1 MLRNFE
7 FRIYPSKKQQSV
19 MTDWMV
25 KCCELYNACLEQRK
39 AAWSRLKHK
48 SPEDRRGRM
57 PNFISQSMT
66 LREIKLVRP
75 EFKTVYAQVLLD
87 PVDRVQKAFD
97 GFFRRVKIGADKV
110 GYPRFKSRDRY
121 NTFSYPQHGFE
132 LTPSAGTRNGRLK
145 LSKIGNMPVKDWKV
159 LPAGLQPKRVTIKRV
174 AGRWFAVLCCELPDP
189 APLAPTGKAL
199 GLDMGLTAIVIDS
212 DGNRLGD
219 LTALKANERA
229 LRRTQKEVS
238 RKKKGSGRR
247 RAAVKRLQI
256 AHARLVRQ
264 RKYQL
269 HQIANDVIRRADLI
283 GIEKLEIHK
292 MVDRKRAAPT
302 GMTKSARRGMRRNTH
317 QAAWGCLN
325 QMLSYKAE
333 EAGRQLI
340 QVDPRGT
347 SQTCS
352 ACGRIVAKTLD
363 VRRHVCPCGLDLDR
377 DHNAALNIL
386 QRALLAPRGAVRC
399 NRPAVKRRV
408 CRKRLPSCAT
418 SLNP

>member
-7 FRIYPSKKQQSV
+7 FRIYPSKTQQSI

-39 AAWSRLKHK
+39 SAWSHLKHK

-57 PNFISQSMT
+57 PNFISQSMA
-66 LREIKLVRP
+66 LREIKIARP

-97 GFFRRVKIGADKV
+97 GFFRRVKTGATKV

-121 NTFSYPQHGFE
+121 NTFSYPQAGFK
-132 LTPSAGTRNGRLK
+132 LTPSAGIRNGRLK
-145 LSKIGNMPVKDWKV
+145 LSKIGDMPVKDWKV
-159 LPAGLQPKRVTIKRV
+159 LPDGLQPKRVTIKRI

-189 APLAPTGKAL
+189 TPLAPTGKNL
-199 GLDMGLTAIVIDS
+199 GLDAGLSSIVIDS
-212 DGNRLGD
+212 DGGRLGN
-219 LTALKANERA
+219 LEQLKSDERA
-229 LRRTQKEVS
+229 LRRTQREVS

-247 RAAVKRLQI
+247 RAAVKRLQV
-256 AHARLVRQ
+256 AHARLARQ

-269 HQIANDVIRRADLI
+269 HQIANDVIKRADLI
-283 GIEKLEIHK
+283 GIERLEIKK
-292 MVDRKRAAPT
+292 MVDRKRATPVE
-302 GMTKSARRGMRRNTH
+302 MTKSARRGMRRNIH
-317 QAAWGCLN
+317 QAAWGQLD

-340 QVDPRGT
+340 QVSPRGT

-363 VRRHVCPCGLDLDR
+363 VRRHICSCGLDIDR
-377 DHNAALNIL
+377 DHNAAINIL
-386 QRALLAPRGAVRC
+386 QRALLAPCGAGSC